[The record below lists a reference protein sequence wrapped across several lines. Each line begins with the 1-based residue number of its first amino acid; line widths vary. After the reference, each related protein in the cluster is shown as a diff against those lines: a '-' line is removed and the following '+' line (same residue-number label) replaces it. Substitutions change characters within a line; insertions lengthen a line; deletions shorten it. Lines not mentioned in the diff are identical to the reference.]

1 MVMCDIMHIPLL
13 GICQLL
19 CASVIWE
26 LLQERHWPEVL
37 RGTWQNRMDSQLA
50 VAYTEFRQLLKAS
63 GLQSSQPRFNVLMLG
78 MHTQSDVPVLK
89 AKAANTLQIMR

>member
-1 MVMCDIMHIPLL
+1 MPLCDWDIRDTAGWASRPRSNEEFIQQVITTGNPIHAVPGFHFHMVMCDIMHIALL

-50 VAYTEFRQLLKAS
+50 VA
-63 GLQSSQPRFNVLMLG
+63 
-78 MHTQSDVPVLK
+78 
-89 AKAANTLQIMR
+89 

>member
-1 MVMCDIMHIPLL
+1 MRNSFKPLISTGNPIHAVPGFHLHMLMCHLMHIARF

-19 CASVIWE
+19 CAGVIWE

-50 VAYTEFRQLLKAS
+50 VAYAEFKQ
-63 GLQSSQPRFNVLMLG
+63 F
-78 MHTQSDVPVLK
+78 
-89 AKAANTLQIMR
+89 